1 MTMNIFSIGLIAA
14 QAAMLS
20 PAPAATEAGL
30 SAPDGT
36 AIVRTAADCAGAA
49 DQVVG
54 QTGGQLLSASA
65 KTSGGQTVCE
75 ITVLVPG
82 NGSERP
88 KKVTVQVPQ

>member
-1 MTMNIFSIGLIAA
+1 MTMNLLAIGLIAA
-14 QAAMLS
+14 QVASASPVAAKS
-20 PAPAATEAGL
+20 PRL

-36 AIVRTAADCAGAA
+36 AVERVAADCSGAA
-49 DQVVG
+49 SQVVG

-65 KTSGGQTVCE
+65 KTSGGRTVCE

-82 NGSERP
+82 NGYERP